1 MQTGEMIETWKRWE
15 GQLINGQFLLGEYL
29 GGSGLS
35 AVFVTEIG
43 GAQRNKAAIKL
54 VPADLE
60 NAESRLARWRR
71 LAKLSHPHLLRVFG
85 MGRCEL
91 GNTEFVYLV
100 MEYAEENLSQILPQ
114 RALTQAEAQELLHS
128 VIDVLIYLHKQGLVH
143 GHIKPANIMAVKE
156 QLKISCDGVVAA
168 GERGAPAQ
176 TTVYDAPEISMGSVS
191 PASDVWSL
199 GVTMVEALS
208 QRAPVGRE
216 KLFLPNTVPPHFAD
230 IARHCLVR
238 DPQSRWTLQVIAA
251 QLQSPRETRGV
262 TTAEDFVA
270 GDTQTSK
277 SSRRYVLPVI
287 AVVVLLVGM
296 LAGPRLLRKQPRPQ
310 PSQAASESNSSANNI
325 QPSPPPVKSEPE
337 RTSSNGIV
345 PGSVLHQ
352 VLPAVSQSARNTIEG
367 KVRVRVKLAVDQSGN
382 VTEAS
387 FLSPGPSKYFARL
400 AMEASRDWKFT
411 PPQIDSQPVSSEWV
425 LKFAFGPTATE
436 VYPTQQSPSSQ

>member
-176 TTVYDAPEISMGSVS
+176 TTVYDAAEISMGSVS
-191 PASDVWSL
+191 PASDVKPLDSA
-199 GVTMVEALS
+199 GN
-208 QRAPVGRE
+208 R
-216 KLFLPNTVPPHFAD
+216 
-230 IARHCLVR
+230 
-238 DPQSRWTLQVIAA
+238 
-251 QLQSPRETRGV
+251 SP
-262 TTAEDFVA
+262 TAI
-270 GDTQTSK
+270 S
-277 SSRRYVLPVI
+277 
-287 AVVVLLVGM
+287 
-296 LAGPRLLRKQPRPQ
+296 
-310 PSQAASESNSSANNI
+310 
-325 QPSPPPVKSEPE
+325 
-337 RTSSNGIV
+337 
-345 PGSVLHQ
+345 
-352 VLPAVSQSARNTIEG
+352 
-367 KVRVRVKLAVDQSGN
+367 SGN
-382 VTEAS
+382 
-387 FLSPGPSKYFARL
+387 AR
-400 AMEASRDWKFT
+400 RDHC
-411 PPQIDSQPVSSEWV
+411 
-425 LKFAFGPTATE
+425 
-436 VYPTQQSPSSQ
+436 

>member
-15 GQLINGQFLLGEYL
+15 GQLINRQFLLGEYL
-29 GGSGLS
+29 GGSGQS

-43 GAQRNKAAIKL
+43 GAERNKAAIKL

-60 NAESRLARWRR
+60 SAESRLARWRR

-100 MEYAEENLSQILPQ
+100 MEYAEENLSQILPH

-156 QLKISCDGVVAA
+156 QLKISCDGVLAA
-168 GERGAPAQ
+168 GERSAPSQ
-176 TTVYDAPEISMGSVS
+176 TTVYDAPEISIGSAS

-262 TTAEDFVA
+262 TTAEEFVA
-270 GDTQTSK
+270 GDTQTTK
-277 SSRRYVLPVI
+277 SSRRYLIPTI
-287 AVVVLLVGM
+287 VVSVLLLTM
-296 LAGPRLLRKQPRPQ
+296 LAGPRLFRNQPRTQ
-310 PSQAASESNSSANNI
+310 SAQITSERSSNTNNI
-325 QPSPPPVKSEPE
+325 EPSPPPVKSEPE
-337 RTSSNGIV
+337 RSSGNGIV

-367 KVRVRVKLAVDQSGN
+367 KVRVRVKLAVDESGN

-387 FLSPGPSKYFARL
+387 FLLPGPSKYFARL
-400 AMEASRDWKFT
+400 AMQASRDWKFT
-411 PPQIDSQPVSSEWV
+411 PPQANGQPAPSEWV
-425 LKFAFGPTATE
+425 LKFAFGRAGTE

>member
-325 QPSPPPVKSEPE
+325 QPSQARDYCASSRAHSHRKPPANRIPVP
-337 RTSSNGIV
+337 TISS
-345 PGSVLHQ
+345 PHR
-352 VLPAVSQSARNTIEG
+352 PR
-367 KVRVRVKLAVDQSGN
+367 
-382 VTEAS
+382 
-387 FLSPGPSKYFARL
+387 
-400 AMEASRDWKFT
+400 
-411 PPQIDSQPVSSEWV
+411 
-425 LKFAFGPTATE
+425 
-436 VYPTQQSPSSQ
+436 

>member
-29 GGSGLS
+29 GGSGQS
-35 AVFVTEIG
+35 AVFVTEVG
-43 GAQRNKAAIKL
+43 GAERNKAAIKL

-60 NAESRLARWRR
+60 NAESLARWRR
-71 LAKLSHPHLLRVFG
+71 LAELSHPHLLRVFG

-216 KLFLPNTVPPHFAD
+216 TLFLPNTVPPHFAD

-238 DPQSRWTLQVIAA
+238 DPQSRWTLQLIAA
-251 QLQSPRETRGV
+251 QLHSARKTRGE

-287 AVVVLLVGM
+287 AVVVLLLAM
-296 LAGPRLLRKQPRPQ
+296 LTGPRLLRKQPRPQ

-325 QPSPPPVKSEPE
+325 QPSPVKSEPE
-337 RTSSNGIV
+337 RTSSNGI
-345 PGSVLHQ
+345 
-352 VLPAVSQSARNTIEG
+352 
-367 KVRVRVKLAVDQSGN
+367 
-382 VTEAS
+382 
-387 FLSPGPSKYFARL
+387 
-400 AMEASRDWKFT
+400 
-411 PPQIDSQPVSSEWV
+411 
-425 LKFAFGPTATE
+425 
-436 VYPTQQSPSSQ
+436 

>member
-71 LAKLSHPHLLRVFG
+71 LAKLSHPHLLRVCG

-91 GNTEFVYLV
+91 GNTYFLYLV
-100 MEYAEENLSQILPQ
+100 REYAEENLSQILPQ

-128 VIDVLIYLHKQGLVH
+128 VIDVLIYLDKQGLVH

-238 DPQSRWTLQVIAA
+238 DPQSRWTLQAIAA

-277 SSRRYVLPVI
+277 SSRRCVLPVI
-287 AVVVLLVGM
+287 AVVV
-296 LAGPRLLRKQPRPQ
+296 
-310 PSQAASESNSSANNI
+310 
-325 QPSPPPVKSEPE
+325 
-337 RTSSNGIV
+337 
-345 PGSVLHQ
+345 
-352 VLPAVSQSARNTIEG
+352 
-367 KVRVRVKLAVDQSGN
+367 
-382 VTEAS
+382 
-387 FLSPGPSKYFARL
+387 F
-400 AMEASRDWKFT
+400 
-411 PPQIDSQPVSSEWV
+411 
-425 LKFAFGPTATE
+425 
-436 VYPTQQSPSSQ
+436 

>member
-15 GQLINGQFLLGEYL
+15 GQVINGQFPLGEYL
-29 GGSGLS
+29 GGSGQS
-35 AVFVTEIG
+35 AVFVTEIR
-43 GAQRNKAAIKL
+43 GAERNKAAIKL

-60 NAESRLARWRR
+60 NVESRLARWRR

-100 MEYAEENLSQILPQ
+100 MEHADENLSQVLPH
-114 RALTQAEAQELLHS
+114 RGLTQTEAQELLHS
-128 VIDVLIYLHKQGLVH
+128 VVDVLIYLHKQGLVH
-143 GHIKPANIMAVKE
+143 GHVKPANIMAVKE

-168 GERGAPAQ
+168 GERRVPAH
-176 TTVYDAPEISMGSVS
+176 TTVYDAPEISIGSLS

-208 QRAPVGRE
+208 QRAPVRSE
-216 KLFLPNTVPPHFAD
+216 KLFLPNTVPPHFAE

-262 TTAEDFVA
+262 TTAEEPIARDMRMM
-270 GDTQTSK
+270 K
-277 SSRRYVLPVI
+277 SRRGYLLPAI
-287 AVVVLLVGM
+287 AVVVLLLAM
-296 LAGPRLLRKQPRPQ
+296 LAGPRLFRNQPRTQ
-310 PSQAASESNSSANNI
+310 PSQITSERSSSTNNI
-325 QPSPPPVKSEPE
+325 ESSPPPVKSEPE
-337 RTSSNGIV
+337 RTSINGIV
-345 PGSVLHQ
+345 PGSVLRQ
-352 VLPAVSQSARNTIEG
+352 VLPTVSQSARNTIEG
-367 KVRVRVKLAVDQSGN
+367 KVRVGVKLAVDQSGN

-400 AMEASRDWKFT
+400 AMQASRDWKFN
-411 PPQIDSQPVSSEWV
+411 PPQVDSRPVPSEWV
-425 LKFAFGPTATE
+425 LKFAFGRTATE
-436 VYPTQQSPSSQ
+436 VYPAQQSPSGQ

>member
-15 GQLINGQFLLGEYL
+15 GQLINGQFLLGGYL

-156 QLKISCDGVVAA
+156 QLKISCDGVAAA
-168 GERGAPAQ
+168 GEPGAPAQ

-216 KLFLPNTVPPHFAD
+216 KLFLPNTVPPRFAE

-238 DPQSRWTLQVIAA
+238 DPQSRWTLQRIVAE
-251 QLQSPRETRGV
+251 LQSSTGTREVTPAEPSVVNNPRQ
-262 TTAEDFVA
+262 TTP
-270 GDTQTSK
+270 K
-277 SSRRYVLPVI
+277 RRHLLAVI
-287 AVVVLLVGM
+287 AVAALLIAM
-296 LAGPRLLRKQPRPQ
+296 LAGPRLFRSQPRAPKPQ
-310 PSQAASESNSSANNI
+310 ITSEQNSNAANTGSSAI
-325 QPSPPPVKSEPE
+325 PVQSEPE
-337 RTSSNGIV
+337 RVSDSGIIS
-345 PGSVLHQ
+345 GSVLHQ
-352 VLPAVSQSARNTIEG
+352 VLPNVSQTARNTIQG
-367 KVRVRVKLAVDQSGN
+367 KVRVRVKLTVDESGN

-400 AMEASRDWKFT
+400 AMQASRDWKFT
-411 PPQIDSQPVSSEWV
+411 PPQMSGQPIPSEWV
-425 LKFAFGPTATE
+425 LKFAFGRTTTE
-436 VYPTQQSPSSQ
+436 VYPAQK